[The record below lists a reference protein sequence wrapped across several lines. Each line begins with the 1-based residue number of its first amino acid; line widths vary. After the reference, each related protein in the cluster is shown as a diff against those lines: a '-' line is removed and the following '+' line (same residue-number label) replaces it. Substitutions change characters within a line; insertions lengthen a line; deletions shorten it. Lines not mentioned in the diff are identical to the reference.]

1 MIKSANLIIGRLA
14 IIGVIFFS
22 IAISCTKDKSKSLAS
37 NPRNIILMIGDGMG
51 VAQVYAGLTA
61 NGGHLNLESC
71 TYVGFQKTYSANSYI
86 TDSGASGTALATGTK
101 TRNGAIAVDTNGQRL
116 KTILEMAEEAGLST
130 GLVATSTI
138 THATPASFVAHNPDR
153 GKYEEIAMDFIGAG
167 LDVIIGGG
175 RNHFNKREDEL
186 DLFEKFRE
194 EGYQVT
200 ERIEQVDAAHQ
211 GPVAVFTDSL
221 AMPPALKG
229 RGDLLPRAT
238 ELAIRRL
245 SRNEKGFFLMVEG
258 SQIDWA
264 AHANDGYAFDYLVP
278 ETQDFDDAVGVAI
291 NFASTNPNTLLIV
304 TSDHKTGGLAI
315 NGPNADSYYGWA
327 TGDPTTGG
335 TSPSGHTGVYVPIF
349 ATGPRSGLSLTAALH
364 VTGVIDNTDIAK
376 IIFSAIRPSNKRC
389 R

>member
-14 IIGVIFFS
+14 IIGVIFLS
-22 IAISCTKDKSKSLAS
+22 ITISCTKDKSKSLAS

-51 VAQVYAGLTA
+51 VTQVYAGLTA

-71 TYVGFQKTYSANSYI
+71 TYVGLQKTYSASSYI
-86 TDSGASGTALATGTK
+86 TDSGASGTALATGRK
-101 TRNGAIAVDTNGQRL
+101 TYNGAIAVDTNGLRL

-153 GKYEEIAMDFIGAG
+153 GKYEEIAMDFTGAG

-175 RNHFNKREDEL
+175 RNHFNKREDKL
-186 DLFEKFRE
+186 DLIDKLSE
-194 EGYQVT
+194 EGFQVT

-221 AMPPALKG
+221 AMPPALRG

-238 ELAIRRL
+238 ELAIGRL
-245 SRNEKGFFLMVEG
+245 SRNNKGFFLMVEG

-264 AHANDGYAFDYLVP
+264 GHDNNTEYLVS
-278 ETQDFDDAVGVAI
+278 EMVDFDDAIGKALDFARKNPETLVIITADHETGAMAI
-291 NFASTNPNTLLIV
+291 EKGDMESGEV
-304 TSDHKTGGLAI
+304 SGL
-315 NGPNADSYYGWA
+315 YG
-327 TGDPTTGG
+327 
-335 TSPSGHTGVYVPIF
+335 SEGHTGVMVPVF
-349 ATGPRSGLSLTAALH
+349 AYGPGAESFAG
-364 VTGVIDNTDIAK
+364 IYENTDIFEKMAGLLDLD
-376 IIFSAIRPSNKRC
+376 
-389 R
+389 

>member
-1 MIKSANLIIGRLA
+1 MKRISNLFA
-14 IIGVIFFS
+14 IRMAMIGVIVFS
-22 IAISCTKDKSKSLAS
+22 ITISCKKDKSQSLAS

-71 TYVGFQKTYSANSYI
+71 TYVGFQKTYSASSYI
-86 TDSGASGTALATGTK
+86 TDSGASGTAMATGTK
-101 TRNGAIAVDTNGQRL
+101 TRNGAIAVDTSGQRL
-116 KTILEMAEEAGLST
+116 KTILEMAEESGLST

-153 GKYEEIAMDFIGAG
+153 GKYEEIAMDFTGAG

-175 RNHFNKREDEL
+175 RNHFNRREDKL
-186 DLFEKFRE
+186 DLIDKLSE
-194 EGYQVT
+194 EGFQVA
-200 ERIEQVDAAHQ
+200 EKIEQVNAAHE

-238 ELAIRRL
+238 ELAIERL

-264 AHANDGYAFDYLVP
+264 GHDNNTEYLVS
-278 ETQDFDDAVGVAI
+278 EMVDFDDAIGKALDFARKNPETLVIITADHETGAMAI
-291 NFASTNPNTLLIV
+291 EKGNMESGEV
-304 TSDHKTGGLAI
+304 SGLF
-315 NGPNADSYYGWA
+315 GSE
-327 TGDPTTGG
+327 
-335 TSPSGHTGVYVPIF
+335 GHTGVMVPVF
-349 ATGPRSGLSLTAALH
+349 AYGPGAESFAG
-364 VTGVIDNTDIAK
+364 IYENTDIFEKMAGLLGLD
-376 IIFSAIRPSNKRC
+376 
-389 R
+389 

>member
-1 MIKSANLIIGRLA
+1 MKRISNLFA
-14 IIGVIFFS
+14 IRMVMIGVIVVA
-22 IAISCTKDKSKSLAS
+22 ITISCTKDKSQNLVS

-61 NGGHLNLESC
+61 NGGHLNLEGC
-71 TYVGFQKTYSANSYI
+71 TYVGFQKTYSASSYI
-86 TDSGASGTALATGTK
+86 TDSGASGTAMATGTK
-101 TRNGAIAVDTNGQRL
+101 TFNGAIAVDTNGQRL

-153 GKYEEIAMDFIGAG
+153 GKYEEIAMDFVGAG

-175 RNHFNKREDEL
+175 RNHFNKREDNL
-186 DLFEKFRE
+186 DLIDKFSE
-194 EGYQVT
+194 EGFQVA
-200 ERIEQVDAAHQ
+200 ERLEQVNAAHQ

-238 ELAIRRL
+238 ELAIGRL

-264 AHANDGYAFDYLVP
+264 GHDNDTDYLVSEMVDFDNAIGKALDFARNNP
-278 ETQDFDDAVGVAI
+278 ETLVLITADHETGAMAI
-291 NFASTNPNTLLIV
+291 EKGDMESGEV
-304 TSDHKTGGLAI
+304 SGL
-315 NGPNADSYYGWA
+315 YG
-327 TGDPTTGG
+327 
-335 TSPSGHTGVYVPIF
+335 SESHTGVMVPVF
-349 ATGPRSGLSLTAALH
+349 AYGPGAKSFAG
-364 VTGVIDNTDIAK
+364 IYENTDIFEKMAGLLGLD
-376 IIFSAIRPSNKRC
+376 
-389 R
+389 